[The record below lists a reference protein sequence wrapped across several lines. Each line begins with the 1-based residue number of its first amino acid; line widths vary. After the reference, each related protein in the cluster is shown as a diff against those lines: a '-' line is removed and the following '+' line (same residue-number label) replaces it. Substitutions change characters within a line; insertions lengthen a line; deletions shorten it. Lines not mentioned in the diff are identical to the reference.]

1 MTLNPLETLNTFD
14 PDLSKELRNRGF
26 SKNLVRMN
34 APFLRFTTAAYMPDA
49 VDGTLLFPDEYKGHA
64 FFTVG
69 MHGYDLTDYSTIDIY
84 GTQAENGLVVGTT
97 YGLLPGGSGKQKIVY
112 THSGGQFS
120 RLAAQPAFERGTIQ
134 QGKVQPLG
142 ALVITGGRTSNRNYP
157 PPGVVSAR
165 VERNRSGNILKI
177 NVEVH
182 CYTQE
187 QLQVLDSLCFV
198 PGMTCILE
206 WGTQY
211 TTSQGQK
218 IINPKLDFTKQSIL
232 ADIDDAVKKSR
243 LNFINRWCKPNKFNY
258 DWGVATIANIKTVME
273 NNIYKTTITAIGRAD
288 NIMYISA
295 YATTNTLTNAALN
308 ANINTPTSINE
319 YFRYQ
324 GEFSDRIEKMATGE
338 VQLPERYRDKILKFS
353 DKAAKSQT
361 PNIAVGSSFGGVND
375 IGLEDAYFITFDF
388 FIDVVL
394 NGVPDGNGVVNLI
407 NKGLAD
413 KVKLTKLMASL
424 TNNPAE
430 PNKPESDTIFVGYN
444 KDLRSTSSETMI
456 IYNERA
462 INAAKS
468 NNGLSGAKNDI
479 VSLLKKNEREGGAKV
494 ADTALDASEQASVK
508 DKLSKSKFGEEITT
522 TSGTTPLFKGVWINS
537 KAVQQAMYNA
547 RTFMEGMEV
556 VLRNVN
562 AATENYWNLKI
573 YFDDDLQLFRVFD
586 DNVTKPDFNEN
597 KKIYEFNK
605 LTQSATNTDSET
617 EDILGPDVLE
627 VELTTDFPKLLF
639 AQLAISGLN
648 GGVLSSDPSRKDLDF
663 IRKTAVRDIF
673 NLSPTT
679 VSGTGT
685 SSDGQLRSSSQ
696 KVLISAF
703 ANSLY
708 GANETLNGLAKR
720 DFVTQL
726 QSQFQ
731 TEMPS
736 NVADLVR
743 RVFLTKALLSVEEGS
758 RFRTQLKQLQELGEI
773 TLAQFD
779 VLRKLF
785 ASRAIA
791 VINQY
796 KALENKYLSSAL
808 IEWSRRAPGRNTT
821 GRMTEV
827 EKKIEENKNE
837 LTKVIKNAVGNIL

>member
-49 VDGTLLFPDEYKGHA
+49 VEGTLLFPEEYKGHA

-69 MHGYDLTDYSTIDIY
+69 MHGYDLVDYSTSDIY

-112 THSGGQFS
+112 THTGGQFT
-120 RLAAQPAFERGTIQ
+120 RRAANPSF
-134 QGKVQPLG
+134 QGVGQEGRAQTLG
-142 ALVITGGRTSNRNYP
+142 AVIITGGRTSNRNYP
-157 PPGVVSAR
+157 PPGVVNAR

-177 NVEVH
+177 SVEVH

-211 TTSQGQK
+211 TTSQGPK
-218 IINPKLDFTKQSIL
+218 NINPKLDFTKPSVL
-232 ADIDDAVKKSR
+232 ADIDAAVKESR
-243 LNFINRWCKPNKFNY
+243 LSFINKWCKPNKFNY
-258 DWGVATIANIKTVME
+258 DWGVATIANIKTVLE

-324 GEFSDRIEKMATGE
+324 GEFSNRIEKMATGE
-338 VQLPERYRDKILKFS
+338 VQLPERYKDKILKFS
-353 DKAAKSQT
+353 DGAAKSQT
-361 PNIAVGSSFGGVND
+361 FNISVGSSFGGVND
-375 IGLEDAYFITFDF
+375 IGLEDAYFMTFDF

-413 KVKLTKLMASL
+413 KAKLTKLLASL

-462 INAAKS
+462 INAAKN
-468 NNGLSGAKNDI
+468 NNGLTGVKNDI
-479 VSLLKKNEREGGAKV
+479 VSLLKKNEREGGPKV
-494 ADTALDASEQASVK
+494 EDTALDASEQASVK

-573 YFDDDLQLFRVFD
+573 YFDDDLQLFRIFD

-605 LTQSATNTDSET
+605 LTQSATTDSGT
-617 EDILGPDVLE
+617 VDILGPDVLD

-663 IRKTAVRDIF
+663 IRQTAVRDVF

-685 SSDGQLRSSSQ
+685 SSDSQLRRSSQ
-696 KVLISAF
+696 NVLISAF

-708 GANETLNGLAKR
+708 GASETLNGLRKR
-720 DFVTQL
+720 DFVSQL
-726 QSQFQ
+726 QSQFK

-758 RFRTQLKQLQELGEI
+758 RYRTQLKQLQELGEI

-779 VLRKLF
+779 VLRQLF

-796 KALENKYLSSAL
+796 KALENKYLNSAL

-837 LTKVIKNAVGNIL
+837 LIKVIRDAAGIQR